1 MTCIRDAA
9 VFLAFSVRQ
18 HPTPFLGVLAVVI
31 GVERS
36 SAKTA
41 VSIVLIIFYRCNS
54 KFEGTK
60 LQTFFQI
67 LLLFEK

>member
-1 MTCIRDAA
+1 MRDAA
-9 VFLAFSVRQ
+9 VFRAFTVRQ
-18 HPTPFLGVLAVVI
+18 HPMPFLGVLAVVVA
-31 GVERS
+31 VESS

-41 VSIVLIIFYRCNS
+41 VSMVLIIFQRCNS

-60 LQTFFQI
+60 LQTFFQF